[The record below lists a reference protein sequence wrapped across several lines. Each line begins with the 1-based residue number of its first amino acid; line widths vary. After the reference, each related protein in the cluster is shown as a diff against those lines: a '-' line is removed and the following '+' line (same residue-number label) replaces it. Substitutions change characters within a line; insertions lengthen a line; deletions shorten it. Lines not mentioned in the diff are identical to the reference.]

1 MNPLPSFQE
10 GRMPSPERSFTLRLK
25 PISSASVSRRHKLP
39 IFAIAVAGFIG
50 LTCHTDKAA
59 SEEAPR
65 PGKTL
70 RVGDQIEL
78 SQYALACRDLGVLE
92 KGFVL
97 IQQKDLHATNE
108 YFSGKTL
115 SGECQTMPPATKVV
129 VQDSRGTSFVCIR
142 KADEPD
148 CYWAVRYTVEPAD
161 KPSDSLK

>member
-1 MNPLPSFQE
+1 MIGVPK
-10 GRMPSPERSFTLRLK
+10 LK
-25 PISSASVSRRHKLP
+25 PIGPPRASGLYKFA
-39 IFAIAVAGFIG
+39 IFAVAAFVCLAG
-50 LTCHTDKAA
+50 HADKAA
-59 SEEAPR
+59 SEDAVP

-70 RVGDQIEL
+70 QVGDQIEL
-78 SQYALACRDLGVLE
+78 SQYALACHDLGVLE

-115 SGECQTMPPATKVV
+115 SGECRTMAPATKVV

-148 CYWAVRYTVEPAD
+148 CYWAVRFTVEPAD
-161 KPSDSLK
+161 KPSDSSK